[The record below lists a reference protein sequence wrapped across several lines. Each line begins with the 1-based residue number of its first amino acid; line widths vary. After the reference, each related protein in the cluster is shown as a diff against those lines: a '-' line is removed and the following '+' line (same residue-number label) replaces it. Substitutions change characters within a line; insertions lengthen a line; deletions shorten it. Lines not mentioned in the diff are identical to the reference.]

1 MRILLLAAALTLP
14 WAEPSFAAAQTAAQ
28 TPAQTTDYPRRLPT
42 PGGEV
47 IIPGPGG
54 QRAHDE
60 VGYAPARRAGDT
72 LYVSGAI
79 IGRAPDEG
87 NDLAAF
93 EVQTRRTLTSLN
105 RTLAAAGAS
114 FDDVTLVNSFHVW
127 EGPDFSGT
135 RDQQIEIIAR
145 VWREFS
151 DGPRPAWTA
160 VGTTGLLAPSG
171 IVEIQ
176 LIAHAPPAD

>member
-1 MRILLLAAALTLP
+1 MRLLTAVLALTVAAP
-14 WAEPSFAAAQTAAQ
+14 AVAFAQSTE
-28 TPAQTTDYPRRLPT
+28 YPRRLST

-79 IGRAPDEG
+79 VFRAPDEAR
-87 NDLAAF
+87 DVAAF
-93 EVQTRRTLTSLN
+93 EAQVRRTLTHLN
-105 RTLAAAGAS
+105 RTLTAAGATMN
-114 FDDVTLVNSFHVW
+114 DVALINSFHVW
-127 EGPDFSGT
+127 DGPDFAGGK
-135 RDQQIEIIAR
+135 DQQIEVIAR

-160 VGTTGLLAPSG
+160 VGTTGLLGAGG

-176 LIAHAPPAD
+176 LTAHSPAPAR

>member
-1 MRILLLAAALTLP
+1 MRLLAAAVLAALALP
-14 WAEPSFAAAQTAAQ
+14 SAAGAQQ
-28 TPAQTTDYPRRLPT
+28 YPRRLPAS
-42 PGGEV
+42 GGEV

-54 QRAHDE
+54 QYAHDT

-79 IGRAPDEG
+79 VFRAEG
-87 NDLAAF
+87 DGTDVAAF
-93 EVQTRRTLTSLN
+93 EAQVRRALTSLN
-105 RTLAAAGAS
+105 RTVTAAGATM
-114 FDDVTLVNSFHVW
+114 DDVALINSFHVW

-135 RDQQIEIIAR
+135 RTEQIEVISR

-151 DGPRPAWTA
+151 QGPRPAWTA
-160 VGTTGLLAPSG
+160 VGTTGLLGTGG

-176 LIAHAPPAD
+176 LTVHSPAPEG

>member
-1 MRILLLAAALTLP
+1 MRLLLAAAILTL
-14 WAEPSFAAAQTAAQ
+14 AAPSVAAAQTA
-28 TPAQTTDYPRRLPT
+28 DYPRRLPT

-79 IGRAPDEG
+79 VGRAPGEG

-93 EVQTRRTLTSLN
+93 ETQTRRTLTALN
-105 RTLAAAGAS
+105 RTLEAAGAS
-114 FDDVTLVNSFHVW
+114 FDDVALINSFHVW

-135 RDQQIEIIAR
+135 RDEQIEVIAK

-151 DGPRPAWTA
+151 DGPRPDWRAL
-160 VGTTGLLAPSG
+160 GTTGLLAPSG

-176 LIAHAPPAD
+176 LIAHAPAAD

>member
-1 MRILLLAAALTLP
+1 MRLPAVLFAVILAVPGGALAQSP
-14 WAEPSFAAAQTAAQ
+14 E
-28 TPAQTTDYPRRLPT
+28 YPRRLPS

-47 IIPGPGG
+47 ILPGPGG

-79 IGRAPDEG
+79 VFRAPDEG
-87 NDLAAF
+87 TDVAAF
-93 EVQTRRTLTSLN
+93 EAQVRRTLTHLN
-105 RTLAAAGAS
+105 RTLAAAGATMN
-114 FDDVTLVNSFHVW
+114 DVALINSFHVW
-127 EGPDFSGT
+127 EGPDFTGT
-135 RDQQIEIIAR
+135 KDQQIEVIAR

-160 VGTTGLLAPSG
+160 VGTTGLLG
-171 IVEIQ
+171 QGGVVEIQ
-176 LIAHAPPAD
+176 LTAHSPAPVR

>member
-1 MRILLLAAALTLP
+1 MRSLAAALILAVLP
-14 WAEPSFAAAQTAAQ
+14 GAALAQEAPTW
-28 TPAQTTDYPRRLPT
+28 PLRLPS

-47 IIPGPGG
+47 IIPSRGG
-54 QRAHDE
+54 QYAHDT

-79 IGRAPDEG
+79 VFRADGEG
-87 NDLAAF
+87 ADAAAF
-93 EVQTRRTLTSLN
+93 EAQVRRTLTNLN
-105 RTLAAAGAS
+105 RTLEAAGAS
-114 FDDVTLVNSFHVW
+114 LDDVALINSFHVW
-127 EGPDFSGT
+127 EGPDFTGS
-135 RDQQIEIIAR
+135 RMEQIEIIAR

-160 VGTTGLLAPSG
+160 VGTTGLLGTGG

-176 LIAHAPPAD
+176 LTAHSPARED

>member
-1 MRILLLAAALTLP
+1 MRLLIAAAILTLAA
-14 WAEPSFAAAQTAAQ
+14 PSVAAAQTA
-28 TPAQTTDYPRRLPT
+28 DYPRRLPT

-47 IIPGPGG
+47 ILPSPGG

-79 IGRAPDEG
+79 IGRAPNEG

-93 EVQTRRTLTSLN
+93 EAQTRRTLTYLN
-105 RTLAAAGAS
+105 RTLEAAGAR
-114 FDDVTLVNSFHVW
+114 FDDVALINSFHVW
-127 EGPDFSGT
+127 DGPDFAGT
-135 RDQQIEIIAR
+135 KDQQIEIIAK

-151 DGPRPAWTA
+151 EGPRPAWTA
-160 VGTTGLLAPSG
+160 VGTTGLLGQGG
-171 IVEIQ
+171 IVEVQ
-176 LIAHAPPAD
+176 LTVHAPARN